1 MVERSTLTDIQ
12 TRARSIVYLRGLSE
26 LDATGCE
33 YEMNFVLD
41 NHSPYSRGDAT
52 IQSNGILIED
62 LVGSLD
68 LSESSFTGNKGINAN
83 NRAGI
88 LPEPDG
94 FSSRLIA
101 FHRCTF
107 DSLTMDDM
115 TFESNTGAQEIDT

>member
-1 MVERSTLTDIQ
+1 
-12 TRARSIVYLRGLSE
+12 
-26 LDATGCE
+26 
-33 YEMNFVLD
+33 MNFVLD
-41 NHSPYSRGDAT
+41 NHSPYSSGDAT

-107 DSLTMDDM
+107 NSLTMNDM
-115 TFESNTGAQEIDT
+115 NFESNTGAQEIDT